1 MKEYQKIIDG
11 REVIKS
17 ANEIV
22 VRNNGMQTINPS
34 EAQILADGW
43 EIYERPIYTPTLED
57 VKRSK
62 VDEILAYDSS
72 EAVNDFTYGGQHL
85 WLNAEKRFK
94 IAERIAM
101 VKSKCFENGEV
112 ITERYPMIKLWDDGF
127 SAEIPLVLAEKLL
140 NKVVE
145 YASECYDN
153 TQMHLANVQK
163 LDTIEA
169 VEAYDYTTGYP
180 SKLAF

>member
-1 MKEYQKIIDG
+1 MKEYKKIIDG

-17 ANEIV
+17 ANEII
-22 VRNNGMQTINPS
+22 VRKDGMQTINPS

-43 EIYERPIYTPTLED
+43 EIYKRPIYTPTLED

-72 EAVNDFTYGGQHL
+72 EAVNEFTIGGQSVWLDKATRAGLLLRFEAESKVGREQTTL
-85 WLNAEKRFK
+85 WNNGQSYTLPLADAMQMM
-94 IAERIAM
+94 IALE
-101 VKSKCFENGEV
+101 
-112 ITERYPMIKLWDDGF
+112 L
-127 SAEIPLVLAEKLL
+127 
-140 NKVVE
+140 

-169 VEAYDYTTGYP
+169 VEAYDYTIGYP
-180 SKLAF
+180 NKLAF